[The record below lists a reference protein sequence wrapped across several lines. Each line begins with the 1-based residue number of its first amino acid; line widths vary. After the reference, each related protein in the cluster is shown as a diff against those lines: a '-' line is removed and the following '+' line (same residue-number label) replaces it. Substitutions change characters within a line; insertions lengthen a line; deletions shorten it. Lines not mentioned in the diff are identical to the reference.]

1 MAQTDEDLAR
11 RVRIAAR
18 ALGRAGL
25 VHAYG
30 HCSAREEDE
39 SFLVCP
45 PVPMALTQ
53 VGAPCDRVPVRGDLP
68 LGVLGEVRLHQQIYA
83 RRPEASGV
91 VRFMGPNMMA
101 LAALGRVPRPR
112 HGFGCYFEPGVA
124 LWNDPQ
130 LIRDDDKA
138 IGAITAMGPGR
149 ALLMRGNG
157 AVVWGESV
165 EAATVLAW
173 YLEDMCRIEL
183 IALQT
188 GLSESAPVIPPDEAE
203 TRATRAGRII
213 ERMWD
218 HLTAGDPEL
227 NPQQNMGGRTSS

>member
-1 MAQTDEDLAR
+1 MDQHGEELAR

-30 HCSAREEDE
+30 HCSARQDQGH
-39 SFLVCP
+39 FLVCP
-45 PVPMALTQ
+45 PVPMALTP
-53 VGAPCDRVPVRGDLP
+53 VAAACDLVPVRGPLP
-68 LGVLGEVRLHQQIYA
+68 AHILGEVRLHQQIYA
-83 RRPEASGV
+83 RHPGAGGV
-91 VRFMGPNMMA
+91 VRFMGPSMMA
-101 LAALGRVPRPR
+101 LAALGLVPRPR
-112 HGFGCYFEPGVA
+112 HGFGCYFQPGVA
-124 LWNDPQ
+124 LWDDPQ
-130 LIRDDDKA
+130 LIRDDDRA
-138 IGAITAMGPGR
+138 IRAIAAMGPGR

-157 AVVWGESV
+157 AVVWGESI

-188 GLSESAPVIPPDEAE
+188 GLADSAPVIPPAEAE
-203 TRATRAGRII
+203 ARATRTGRII

-218 HLTAGDPEL
+218 HLVAGDPEL
-227 NPQQNMGGRTSS
+227 NPQ